1 LHYNFII
8 PMFVIQNKKTNC
20 MKKLILALLAVSS
33 FSAANAQANSWLLY
47 GNASYNQD
55 KNKATPA
62 PVGGVVGASTV
73 AKDNS
78 WEIAPG
84 FGYQMNNHWTL
95 GMNIGLGGNTS
106 NNIATDTRV
115 QDRNYAFGPFVRYT
129 QWISK
134 TFFLYGHMNINVL
147 SGKSTT
153 TTGAISGATNTTS
166 TEDSYSGFN
175 PAVIPGIGMNI
186 KNGFAVNISF
196 GSLSYSNVTTDFAN
210 KSSLNTSSLGFNF
223 GAQNFAVGISK
234 NFCTKGHHHGE
245 GSESRRMKDDDKE

>member
-1 LHYNFII
+1 
-8 PMFVIQNKKTNC
+8 

-47 GNASYNQD
+47 GNASYNLD
-55 KNKATPA
+55 KNKSTPA
-62 PVGGVVGASTV
+62 PTGGVVGASTLT
-73 AKDNS
+73 KDNS
-78 WEIAPG
+78 WSIAPG

-95 GMNIGLGGNTS
+95 GLNIGLGGNTS

-115 QDRNYAFGPFVRYT
+115 KNNNNAVGPFVRYT

-134 TFFLYGHMNINVL
+134 TFFLYGHMNMNVL
-147 SGKSTT
+147 WGKTT
-153 TTGAISGATNTTS
+153 TIVGSISGTSNTTS
-166 TEDSYSGFN
+166 TEDSYNGFS
-175 PAVIPGIGMNI
+175 PSITPGIGMNI
-186 KNGFAVNISF
+186 KNGLAVNISF
-196 GSLSYSNVTTDFAN
+196 GNLSYSNTTTDYAN

-223 GAQNFAVGISK
+223 GSQNFAVGISK